1 MSVVNT
7 ASQVL
12 TKRNAPLMQAL
23 NARPT
28 SVRVAVY
35 LIVAI
40 TVIFM
45 AFGGYRYL
53 VGAMPLVQLNANLL
67 VLSMTLFLPWRV
79 WLACNYS
86 RIIYLALTLTAI
98 GQSLAPLLLGVFPDD
113 FLLHLF
119 MLLTIPMQLVSVW
132 FLHSATTDAWFT
144 MVKNARGAA

>member
-1 MSVVNT
+1 MHAASHDLKKFNT
-7 ASQVL
+7 
-12 TKRNAPLMQAL
+12 PLIEAL
-23 NARPT
+23 RARPT

-53 VGAMPLVQLNANLL
+53 VGAMPLVQFNANLL

-98 GQSLAPLLLGVFPDD
+98 GQSLAPLLLGIFPDD

-119 MLLTIPMQLVSVW
+119 MLLTILMQLASVW
-132 FLHSATTDAWFT
+132 LLHSTTTDAWFKT
-144 MVKNARGAA
+144 VKDARGVA